1 MHTEFEAS
9 FSNIDLQETRN
20 LLESKGAKL
29 IDEEHA
35 LQRVTFDFPGSKA
48 LENGFAR
55 VRIEKNHVT
64 MTIKIFQ
71 DTQSIHGQKE
81 IELKVD
87 SFQNAIVFLE
97 TLGLLQKSV
106 QESKREIW
114 EFGNCQIMLDQWPFL
129 EPFIE
134 IEGDNQED
142 VQAAVESLDFNWNQA
157 IFDSVDYFYSQ
168 KYSVDR
174 DFVNKIP
181 CIKFDMPNPFV
192 K

>member
-1 MHTEFEAS
+1 MG
-9 FSNIDLQETRN
+9 NVQ
-20 LLESKGAKL
+20 
-29 IDEEHA
+29 
-35 LQRVTFDFPGSKA
+35 
-48 LENGFAR
+48 FA
-55 VRIEKNHVT
+55 NC
-64 MTIKIFQ
+64 
-71 DTQSIHGQKE
+71 G
-81 IELKVD
+81 
-87 SFQNAIVFLE
+87 
-97 TLGLLQKSV
+97 
-106 QESKREIW
+106 IW

-142 VQAAVESLDFNWNQA
+142 VQAAVESLGFNWDQA